1 MSITFNFRTYFI
13 IYLKMDEMTYSYD
26 GRFDG
31 NILVVGRT
39 GCGKTTFVQNLA
51 KDQLFGDIKK
61 VFWIMILEIVFK
73 IKMFILTIQTM

>member
-1 MSITFNFRTYFI
+1 
-13 IYLKMDEMTYSYD
+13 MDEMTYSYD

-61 VFWIMILEIVFK
+61 VFWIIILEIVFK
-73 IKMFILTIQTM
+73 IKMFILIIQTMWKILIIY

>member
-1 MSITFNFRTYFI
+1 
-13 IYLKMDEMTYSYD
+13 MTYSYD

-61 VFWIMILEIVFK
+61 VFWIIILEIVFK
-73 IKMFILTIQTM
+73 IKMFILIIQTMWKILIIY

>member
-1 MSITFNFRTYFI
+1 
-13 IYLKMDEMTYSYD
+13 MTYSYD

-61 VFWIMILEIVFK
+61 VFWIIILEIVFK
-73 IKMFILTIQTM
+73 IKMFILTIQTMWKILIIY

>member
-1 MSITFNFRTYFI
+1 
-13 IYLKMDEMTYSYD
+13 MTYSYD

-51 KDQLFGDIKK
+51 KDQLFEDIKK
-61 VFWIMILEIVFK
+61 VFWVIILEIVFK

>member
-1 MSITFNFRTYFI
+1 
-13 IYLKMDEMTYSYD
+13 MTYSYD

-39 GCGKTTFVQNLA
+39 GCGKTTFVQSLA

-61 VFWIMILEIVFK
+61 VFWIIILEIVFK
-73 IKMFILTIQTM
+73 IKMFILTIQTMWKILIIY

>member
-1 MSITFNFRTYFI
+1 
-13 IYLKMDEMTYSYD
+13 MTYSYD

-51 KDQLFGDIKK
+51 KDQLFEDIKK
-61 VFWIMILEIVFK
+61 VFWIIILEIVFK

>member
-1 MSITFNFRTYFI
+1 
-13 IYLKMDEMTYSYD
+13 MTYSYD

-39 GCGKTTFVQNLA
+39 GCGKTTFVKNLA

-61 VFWIMILEIVFK
+61 VFWIIILEIVFK
-73 IKMFILTIQTM
+73 IKMFILTIQTMWKILIIY

>member
-1 MSITFNFRTYFI
+1 
-13 IYLKMDEMTYSYD
+13 MTYSHD

-61 VFWIMILEIVFK
+61 VFWIIILEIVFK
-73 IKMFILTIQTM
+73 IKMFILTIQTMWKILIIY

>member
-1 MSITFNFRTYFI
+1 
-13 IYLKMDEMTYSYD
+13 MTYSYD

-73 IKMFILTIQTM
+73 IKMFILTIQTMWKILIIY

>member
-1 MSITFNFRTYFI
+1 
-13 IYLKMDEMTYSYD
+13 MTYSYD

-39 GCGKTTFVQNLA
+39 GCRKTTFVQNLA

-61 VFWIMILEIVFK
+61 VFWIIILEIVFK
-73 IKMFILTIQTM
+73 IKMFILTIQTMWKILIIY

>member
-1 MSITFNFRTYFI
+1 
-13 IYLKMDEMTYSYD
+13 MTYSYD

-61 VFWIMILEIVFK
+61 VFWIIILEIVFK